1 MRARCANDRR
11 RQAQITGGK
20 PELGESIAIF
30 KGRCRAVRLTNSGR
44 RAAKRGAAPANGR
57 PRRGKRPGRPAPLG
71 RRADEIGDAS
81 PAAARAADAFHSLTA
96 SNRQFSRD

>member
-44 RAAKRGAAPANGR
+44 RAAKRGAARRRRTAGR
-57 PRRGKRPGRPAPLG
+57 GAASARAG
-71 RRADEIGDAS
+71 RRRLAEG
-81 PAAARAADAFHSLTA
+81 PME
-96 SNRQFSRD
+96 